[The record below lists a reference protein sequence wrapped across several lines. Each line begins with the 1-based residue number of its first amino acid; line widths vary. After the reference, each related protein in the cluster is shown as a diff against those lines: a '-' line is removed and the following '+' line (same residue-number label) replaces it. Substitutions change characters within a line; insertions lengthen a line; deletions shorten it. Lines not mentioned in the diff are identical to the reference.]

1 MKNFVLAGI
10 AGGITDFLLGWVLY
24 GIVFYD
30 FFGGGE
36 PNMAMITGGCFSFGF
51 LMSYILVGL
60 AGISGFGKGAELYFA
75 EIVAEKRLEN
85 KDIRLEAAIP
95 CRSRLA
101 SLMRNDA
108 ARKLLLSCTE
118 IGVYGEKCTPEGW
131 FLSSFTTH
139 WR

>member
-1 MKNFVLAGI
+1 MNMKNFVLAGI

-60 AGISGFGKGAELYFA
+60 AGISGFSKGARAGAGIGILTGLMSNFFMRGMDA
-75 EIVAEKRLEN
+75 QPNWQQFGVDLIICVIIGALVGGVVGAVNGKLS
-85 KDIRLEAAIP
+85 KTSEA
-95 CRSRLA
+95 
-101 SLMRNDA
+101 
-108 ARKLLLSCTE
+108 
-118 IGVYGEKCTPEGW
+118 
-131 FLSSFTTH
+131 
-139 WR
+139 